1 MSDNEIAQCLD
12 ALQARYIRALD
23 GRDMAAWVD
32 CFDAEA
38 SYVCIAGENVDQGL
52 PLALMMD
59 DSRARILDRANYVTK
74 VWDGTFEDY
83 KTRHFVQRLALREA
97 QAGLVEVESN
107 FMVAYTGESGGSG
120 VLAAGLY
127 RDLVAVRDGQAKF
140 RSRQAVLDTVS
151 TPRYLVY
158 PV

>member
-1 MSDNEIAQCLD
+1 VSDNETAKLLD
-12 ALQARYIRALD
+12 TLQTQYIRALD

-59 DSRARILDRANYVTK
+59 DSRSRILDRANFVTQ
-74 VWDGTFEDY
+74 VWSGTFEDY
-83 KTRHFVQRLALREA
+83 KTRHFVQRLSLQETQPGLIEA
-97 QAGLVEVESN
+97 ESN
-107 FMVAYTGESGGSG
+107 FMVAYTEEGGRSG
-120 VLAAGLY
+120 VLATGCY
-127 RDLVAVRDGQAKF
+127 RDLVSLRDGQARF
-140 RSRQAVLDTVS
+140 RSRQAVLDTVT

-158 PV
+158 PL